1 MKFKNYFFLITLL
14 IALFSCTNDN
24 GNNSNP
30 PNSEPVENIVI
41 ELNTIR
47 DIFPTWAK
55 FKGTVTQDNNR
66 NRLVGFVYS
75 TAQNPIVNNSNT
87 NTVSDFR
94 SGNVQF
100 EFSPLSLLPN
110 TTYYIKAFVKE
121 DTTSYLYSTEIT
133 FKTTGYFGPAGGY
146 VAYDKGTISDGWRYM
161 EIHPTTLNY
170 SSSGVGGKWG
180 NMSTFISPTYPD
192 FGKGLE
198 NTIAIANGTNDANC
212 AAKLCYN
219 LTLNGYSDW
228 FLPSLQELYQLSTEL
243 RKAGISI
250 HYSAWSSTQVDSDFA
265 NCTSNTLSD
274 PSTIIIT
281 MNSKA
286 MPEQILPVRR
296 Y

>member
-1 MKFKNYFFLITLL
+1 MKIKNCYLLVTILITL
-14 IALFSCTNDN
+14 FSCSSEDDN
-24 GNNSNP
+24 SIQNN
-30 PNSEPVENIVI
+30 EPEENIII
-41 ELNTIR
+41 ELNSIR

-55 FKGTVTQDNNR
+55 FNGSITQDTNN

-75 TAQNPIVNNSNT
+75 TSQNPIVDNSNT
-87 NTVSDFR
+87 TTVSDFR
-94 SGNVQF
+94 SGNAQF
-100 EFSPLSLLPN
+100 ELSPLSLLPG
-110 TTYYIKAFVKE
+110 TTYYIKAFAQKA
-121 DTTSYLYSTEIT
+121 DNGYLYSNELH
-133 FKTTGYFGPAGGY
+133 FKTTGYSGPAGGY

-161 EIHPTTLNY
+161 EIHPTTLNF
-170 SSSGVGGKWG
+170 SNAGVGGKWG
-180 NMSTFISPTYPD
+180 NMNNFISATYPD

-198 NTIAIANGTNDANC
+198 NTIAIVNGTSDANC

-228 FLPSLQELYQLSTEL
+228 FLPSIQELYQMSTEL
-243 RKAGISI
+243 RKAGFSI
-250 HYSAWSSTQVDSDFA
+250 HYSAWSSTQVDADFA

-274 PSTIIIT
+274 PSTIIIN

>member
-1 MKFKNYFFLITLL
+1 MKIKNCYLLVTILITL
-14 IALFSCTNDN
+14 FSCSSEDDN
-24 GNNSNP
+24 SIQNN
-30 PNSEPVENIVI
+30 EPDENIII
-41 ELNTIR
+41 ELNSIR

-55 FKGTVTQDNNR
+55 FNGSITQNTNN

-75 TAQNPIVNNSNT
+75 TSQNPIVDNSNT

-94 SGNVQF
+94 SGNAQF
-100 EFSPLSLLPN
+100 ELSPLSLLPG
-110 TTYYIKAFVKE
+110 TTYYIKAFVQKA
-121 DTTSYLYSTEIT
+121 DNSYLYSNALN

-146 VAYDKGTISDGWRYM
+146 VAYDKGTVSDGWRYM
-161 EIHPTTLNY
+161 EIHPTTLNF
-170 SSSGVGGKWG
+170 SNAGVGGKWG
-180 NMSTFISPTYPD
+180 NMNNFIPATYPD

-198 NTIAIANGTNDANC
+198 NTIAIVNGTTDANC

-228 FLPSLQELYQLSTEL
+228 FLPSIQELYQMSTEL
-243 RKAGISI
+243 RKAGVSI
-250 HYSAWSSTQVDSDFA
+250 HYSAWSSTQVDADFA

-274 PSTIIIT
+274 PSTIIIN

-286 MPEQILPVRR
+286 MPEHILPVRR